1 MSDTIIRDPDESI
14 GWKINSEGEGLVL
27 ADAESRQFHIN
38 SKSGKVWSASW
49 ENITNAGAND
59 YVFYLKNTGDKDL
72 VVATIQMMSDTIT
85 QVELQEVS
93 GTAGGSPTD
102 ITPVS
107 RRLGITDTPTA
118 TIQQDPDITGLT
130 NEGILKFM
138 SLNVANQ
145 LYELE
150 IGSGLIIPK
159 GRQLAILVEVTTC
172 VTTGLVTIYEEA

>member
-1 MSDTIIRDPDESI
+1 MSDTIIRDADESR
-14 GWKINSEGEGLVL
+14 GWKINDEGEGLVL

-38 SKSGKVWSASW
+38 SRNVKVWSASW
-49 ENITNAGAND
+49 ENITTAGAND

-72 VVATIQMMSDTIT
+72 VVATVQFMSDTAT
-85 QVELQEVS
+85 QVEVQEVT

-107 RRLGITDTPTA
+107 RKLGVTDTPTA

-130 NEGILKFM
+130 NAGIIKFM
-138 SLNVANQ
+138 HITTANQ

-150 IGSGLIIPK
+150 IGSGIIIPK
-159 GRQLAILVEVTTC
+159 GRAMAILVETAG
-172 VTTGLVTIYEEA
+172 VTTGLVTVYEES